1 MSQTHEI
8 IMSGFGG
15 QGIML
20 MGQLLTYAGMLEGKE
35 VTWIPSYGP
44 EMRGGTA
51 YCSVIVS
58 EDPIGAPMVSEPSM
72 VVAMNLPS
80 LTRFEGSLQKG
91 GTLIIN
97 SSLIEK
103 DATRKDINVFKVP
116 VNEIAAELGNPKVGN
131 MVMLG
136 AIIAAGEPVKT
147 ESMLGAFKKMFEKK
161 FANKPELFK
170 INEAAIQRGADFIK
184 K

>member
-1 MSQTHEI
+1 MTYEM

-20 MGQLLTYAGMLEGKE
+20 MGQLMTYAGMIEEKN
-35 VTWIPSYGP
+35 VSWIPSYGP

-58 EDPIGAPMVSEPSM
+58 GEPIGAPMVSEPNI

-80 LTRFEGSLQKG
+80 LDKFEPVLRPG

-97 SSLIEK
+97 SSLIGR
-103 DATRKDINVFKVP
+103 DAKRTDIKVCKIP
-116 VNEIAAELGNPKVGN
+116 ANDIANELGNTKVTN
-131 MVMLG
+131 MVVLG
-136 AIIAAGEPVKT
+136 AIVAATSAVEIDSVLK
-147 ESMLGAFKKMFEKK
+147 AFAKMFAKK
-161 FANKPELFK
+161 PKLLE
-170 INEAAIQRGADFIK
+170 INEKALYRGANYIK
-184 K
+184 KNC